1 MTKELIKL
9 KPYHND
15 CIEVGLDEVGRG
27 CFSGNLVTA
36 AVILP
41 KDFDFAIVKDSKKL
55 SESQRLK
62 AVDIIKKYALDYSID
77 YGSVAEIDKYNILQ
91 ATMRSMHRAIDKL
104 TIKPEHII
112 VDGNQ
117 FNSYMNIPHQCVVKG
132 DAHYYS
138 IAAASILAKVERD
151 NYMTELSKDFPFYGW
166 ASNKGYGTLDHREAL
181 LKYGPTEHHRTTFIS
196 NYVKQTPKNSLF

>member
-1 MTKELIKL
+1 MNKL
-9 KPYHND
+9 KPYYTD

-27 CFSGNLVTA
+27 CFSGPLVTA

-62 AVDIIKKYALDYSID
+62 AVDIIKQYALAYSID
-77 YGSVAEIDKYNILQ
+77 YGTVAEIDKYNILQ
-91 ATMRSMHRAIDKL
+91 ATLMSMHRAIDKL
-104 TIKPEHII
+104 SIIPQHII
-112 VDGNQ
+112 VDGNR
-117 FNSYMNIPHQCVVKG
+117 FNSYRNIPHECIIKG

-151 NYMTELSKDFPFYGW
+151 NHMADLGKKFPVYGW

-181 LKYGPTEHHRTTFIS
+181 LGHGATEHHRTSFIS
-196 NYVKQTPKNSLF
+196 NYVKQIPRNSLF